1 MTNGWGL
8 TEVNSFHTPCALKG
22 LIVML
27 TDPPQGDT
35 NEKQRTTAPA
45 IEVPVLI
52 VGGGPV
58 GMLGAIMLAKR
69 GLSCLVAEKY
79 PTRLDAPK
87 AHALNP
93 RSLEI
98 CAATGLP
105 MHALHAAATP
115 RHEGAHV
122 RMVTSLVGPQIGC
135 LPYERQD
142 EAVQAL
148 TRWPLINI
156 SQQAFEN
163 VLEESLTQTDNV
175 TLRKGL
181 MWMGCEQQ
189 ADQVISKLVD
199 RESGET
205 LQVISRYL
213 IAADGASSA
222 VREQLGIPMLGPHSL
237 QYNMMIH
244 FEADLRELLQERPA
258 ILYFLFGPGSSRVL
272 IAYDIGK
279 TWVLMQRCEEH
290 ETAADFGPEECQR
303 LIRQAIGSD
312 EPPINI
318 KHVRPWVMSA
328 QVAQRYAQGRVF
340 LAGDA
345 GHRFPPS
352 GGLGLNTGVAD
363 MDNLTWKLAAVE
375 KGIAAPAILDSYEAE
390 RQGIAQT
397 NMRQSL
403 SNAQRMKVL
412 MDVLGYKP
420 EAPETVDHIAQRLAD
435 AQYHPAIEEAVE
447 YQREHFD
454 SLRLQLG
461 YAYGGTLQQDDALP
475 ISDFRPQA
483 VPGARLPHHAL
494 TDGRSTLDLV
504 HFVDMTLL
512 CGHDTRWIA
521 DRHELGP
528 HVHCMAQGR
537 DYDMQGHCPERM
549 GLSDSGALLVRPDG
563 HILAIAKAFSQDS
576 IQHLKDSLQA
586 FLQHGPTTASV
597 RT

>member
-1 MTNGWGL
+1 
-8 TEVNSFHTPCALKG
+8 
-22 LIVML
+22 ML
-27 TDPPQGDT
+27 TDRTRSDI
-35 NEKQRTTAPA
+35 NRKQRTTAPH

-79 PTRLDAPK
+79 PNRLDAPK

-98 CAATGLP
+98 CAAAGLP
-105 MHALHAAATP
+105 MDALHAAATP
-115 RHEGAHV
+115 RHEGAYV

-142 EAVQAL
+142 EAVKAL

-156 SQQAFEN
+156 SQPEFEN
-163 VLEESLTQTDNV
+163 LLEESLTRTDNV

-181 MWMGCEQQ
+181 AWMGCEQQ
-189 ADQVISKLVD
+189 ADQVISTLVD

-213 IAADGASSA
+213 IAADGASSD
-222 VREQLGIPMLGPHSL
+222 VREQLGIPMLGPHAL
-237 QYNMMIH
+237 QHNMMIH
-244 FEADLRELLQERPA
+244 FEADLRELLLERPA

-272 IAYDIGK
+272 IAYDLGK
-279 TWVLMQRCEEH
+279 TWVLMHRCEEH
-290 ETAADFGPEECQR
+290 QTVADFGPEECQR

-312 EPPINI
+312 KPPIHI

-412 MDVLGYKP
+412 MEALGYNP
-420 EAPETVDHIAQRLAD
+420 DSPETADHIAQRLAD
-435 AQYHPAIEEAVE
+435 TNDQRIIEEAVE

-461 YAYGGTLQQDDALP
+461 YAYGGTLQHEDTLP

-483 VPGARLPHHAL
+483 VPGARLPHHPLA
-494 TDGRSTLDLV
+494 DGRSTLDLL
-504 HFVDMTLL
+504 HFADMSLL
-512 CGHDTRWIA
+512 CGQDSPWEAYSHR
-521 DRHELGP
+521 LGP
-528 HVHCMAQGR
+528 HVHCIEQGR
-537 DYDMQGHCPERM
+537 EYEMQGHCPVLM

-563 HILAIAKAFSQDS
+563 HILAVAHDFSEDAL
-576 IQHLKDSLQA
+576 QHLQEALLAYVHPSPRAIKATISPPSQK
-586 FLQHGPTTASV
+586 T
-597 RT
+597 

>member
-1 MTNGWGL
+1 MQT
-8 TEVNSFHTPCALKG
+8 
-22 LIVML
+22 
-27 TDPPQGDT
+27 
-35 NEKQRTTAPA
+35 

-69 GLSCLVAEKY
+69 DLPCMVVEKY
-79 PTRLDAPK
+79 TRRLDAPK

-98 CAATGLP
+98 CAAAGIP
-105 MHALHAAATP
+105 MDALHAAATP
-115 RHEGAHV
+115 SHEGAHV
-122 RMVTSLVGPQIGC
+122 RMVTSLLGPQIGC

-142 EAVQAL
+142 EKVREL
-148 TRWPLINI
+148 TPWPLINI
-156 SQQAFEN
+156 AQPAFEH
-163 VLEESLTQTDNV
+163 VLEQVITQTKPI
-175 TLRKGL
+175 TLYKGL
-181 MWMGCEQQ
+181 EWKGCEQQ
-189 ADQVISKLVD
+189 PEQVISTLID

-205 LQVISRYL
+205 LQVASRYL
-213 IAADGASSA
+213 IAADGARSS
-222 VREQLGIPMLGPHSL
+222 VREHLGIPMLGPHAL

-244 FEADLRELLQERPA
+244 FEADLRELLKQRPA
-258 ILYFLFGPGSSRVL
+258 ILYFLFGPGASRAL

-279 TWVLMQRCEEH
+279 TWVLMHRCGQH
-290 ETAADFGPEECQR
+290 ESVNDFGEEVCQR

-312 EPPINI
+312 KPSILI

-328 QVAQRYAQGRVF
+328 QVAARYAQDRVF

-375 KGIAAPAILDSYEAE
+375 KGMASSSILQSYESE

-412 MDVLGYKP
+412 MDVLGYDP
-420 EAPETVDHIAQRLAD
+420 NQPETVAVLEQRLAD
-435 AQYHPAIEEAVE
+435 AHYQPAIEQAVE

-461 YAYGGTLQQDDALP
+461 YSYGVTRQEEDALP
-475 ISDFRPQA
+475 ISEYRPRA
-483 VPGARLPHHAL
+483 VPGARLPHYCLA
-494 TDGRSTLDLV
+494 DGRSTLDLL
-504 HFVDMTLL
+504 HFSEMTLL
-512 CGHDTRWIA
+512 CGHERYWNAHI
-521 DRHELGP
+521 HQLGP
-528 HVHCMAQGR
+528 HVHRSAQGR
-537 DYDMQGHCPERM
+537 EYEIHSPFPFLM
-549 GLSDSGALLVRPDG
+549 GLSESGALLVRPDG
-563 HILAIAKAFSQDS
+563 HILAVAKDCSEES
-576 IQHLKDSLQA
+576 MHHLRDALRA
-586 FLQHGPTTASV
+586 FLHSPPAASTARTSQIETTH
-597 RT
+597 